1 MSLCFL
7 EPTRELI
14 DIFHFQSFLSDCIFM
29 EHMSGDGG
37 ILLLIVLISEGIE
50 GIVAGSILVHEYI
63 LFKS

>member
-7 EPTRELI
+7 ESTWELI
-14 DIFHFQSFLSDCIFM
+14 DIFHFQSFLSYGIFM
-29 EHMSGDGG
+29 ERMRGDGG

-50 GIVAGSILVHEYI
+50 GIVAWSILVHEYI